1 MKRIPGCLLLLSL
14 AASANAGAGNHKL
27 NWSECYKDIAAQF
40 AQFGTRYECAQA
52 NVPLDYDRPNGAVI
66 SLALVRLRASDPDV
80 YRGSLFLNPGGPGGS
95 GVNFA
100 LFFGPFAPFVLGPV
114 ANQYDIVG
122 FDPRGIGRST
132 ALRCFGNLNQAVQ
145 AFPPVPFPTVPQELP
160 LFEAADMLLNDQ
172 CTQRGNKILEHMST
186 ANVARDLDYLR
197 KAVGDTHLNYLGL
210 SYGSYLGQTYANLF
224 PDTVGA
230 MVIDGVLDPIAWANV
245 DAQVPF
251 SVALRSDAGAQA
263 TLEEFL
269 RQCEDAG
276 AGNCALA
283 PNAADRLDALL
294 ERLREAPILI
304 TDPAT
309 GETFPY
315 LYSFGVL
322 DLLVG
327 LYNPFGYAN
336 LAGFFAFLES
346 IPDPAALGLARQS
359 MQESVGLVNKR
370 GFPNYPNFVEGFPGV
385 ACEDTSNPGG
395 GHAAWFQAG
404 KQATEDFGI
413 FGEAWAWASTPC
425 TVWSSFDNDVY
436 KGPFDAT
443 TANPV
448 LVIGNFY
455 DPATRYEGAVTA
467 NGLLGN
473 SALVSVD
480 EPGHTSLGLSGCAG
494 FFTGL
499 YLEDPAA
506 YALAFPEFTCPS
518 EGNWFDKA
526 AAAAAGGG
534 MQTTFRTR
542 LMEQIAFR
550 P

>member
-1 MKRIPGCLLLLSL
+1 
-14 AASANAGAGNHKL
+14 
-27 NWSECYKDIAAQF
+27 
-40 AQFGTRYECAQA
+40 
-52 NVPLDYDRPNGAVI
+52 
-66 SLALVRLRASDPDV
+66 
-80 YRGSLFLNPGGPGGS
+80 
-95 GVNFA
+95 
-100 LFFGPFAPFVLGPV
+100 
-114 ANQYDIVG
+114 
-122 FDPRGIGRST
+122 
-132 ALRCFGNLNQAVQ
+132 
-145 AFPPVPFPTVPQELP
+145 
-160 LFEAADMLLNDQ
+160 
-172 CTQRGNKILEHMST
+172 MST

-197 KAVGDTHLNYLGL
+197 QAVGDTHLNYVGL

-224 PDTVGA
+224 PNTVGA

-251 SVALRSDAGAQA
+251 SVALRSDTGAQA

-269 RQCEDAG
+269 RQCDASA

-294 ERLREAPILI
+294 ERLREGPILI

-322 DLLVG
+322 DLLLG
-327 LYNPFGYAN
+327 LYNPFGYAD
-336 LAGFFAFLES
+336 LAAFFAFLES
-346 IPDPAALGLARQS
+346 VPDPLALGLARQT
-359 MQESVGLVNKR
+359 MQGSVGLVNKR
-370 GFPNYPNFVEGFPGV
+370 GFPNYPNFAEGFPGV
-385 ACEDTSNPGG
+385 ACEDTTNPGG
-395 GHAAWFQAG
+395 GHGTWFQAG

-413 FGEAWAWASTPC
+413 FGEAWAWASRPC
-425 TVWSSFDNDVY
+425 TVWSSFDDGVY
-436 KGPFDAT
+436 KGPFDTT
-443 TANPV
+443 TATPM

-455 DPATRYEGAVTA
+455 DPATRYEGALAA

-473 SALVSVD
+473 SALLSVD

-499 YLEDPAA
+499 YLQDPAA
-506 YALAFPEFTCPS
+506 YALAFPSFTCPS

-526 AAAAAGGG
+526 AAAAAGAGLEAS
-534 MQTTFRTR
+534 FRTR
-542 LMEQIAFR
+542 MLEQIAFR